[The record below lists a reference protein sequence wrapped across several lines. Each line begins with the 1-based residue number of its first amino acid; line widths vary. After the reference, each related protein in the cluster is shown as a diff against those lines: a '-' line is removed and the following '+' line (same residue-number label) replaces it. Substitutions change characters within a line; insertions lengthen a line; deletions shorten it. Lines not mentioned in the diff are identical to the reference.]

1 MSAFWD
7 KADITRKWS
16 KMTHRAISARL
27 FAVLHNA
34 AGRLERSSAVAA
46 RALWLDMHPLKTGV
60 EL

>member
-34 AGRLERSSAVAA
+34 AGRF
-46 RALWLDMHPLKTGV
+46 
-60 EL
+60 